1 MVWSSLGLVVA
12 LFGGLFGFSLYRYI
26 QIKDSPASQGNIF
39 QVCIQILKFN
49 RYEFEFEP
57 HFDKSDL

>member
-12 LFGGLFGFSLYRYI
+12 LFGGLFGFSLYKYI

-39 QVCIQILKFN
+39 QVWI
-49 RYEFEFEP
+49 
-57 HFDKSDL
+57 H